1 MAPLVYGFVLG
12 RLIENW
18 GADAVLNLGDLI
30 IDTAVKQLYIFDWPY
45 ALEVHPEVWAG
56 MTLRDWI
63 VRRAKLW
70 LLTRNFHRAN
80 IVVAQTGGIREMLI
94 EKYRLRDVRVIGNA
108 ATVDEASSWSAVKFD
123 LPDGVKLLSPSVYY
137 PHKNLEVLLGVAD
150 AIRSRDLNY
159 RIVVTINPDS
169 KAAAKFLA
177 EIWSRGLEGVICNVG
192 QVSLASMP
200 SLYKQ
205 CDAVI
210 MPTLLESFSI
220 VYLEA
225 MHYRLPI
232 LTSDMWFSRSV
243 CGNAAKYFDP
253 FDAQEILSSV
263 EEIFLDESKRS
274 ALVEAGV
281 HRLETFPTWK
291 ENFETYQSTMAELS
305 KGT

>member
-1 MAPLVYGFVLG
+1 
-12 RLIENW
+12 
-18 GADAVLNLGDLI
+18 
-30 IDTAVKQLYIFDWPY
+30 
-45 ALEVHPEVWAG
+45 
-56 MTLRDWI
+56 
-63 VRRAKLW
+63 
-70 LLTRNFHRAN
+70 
-80 IVVAQTGGIREMLI
+80 
-94 EKYRLRDVRVIGNA
+94 
-108 ATVDEASSWSAVKFD
+108 
-123 LPDGVKLLSPSVYY
+123 
-137 PHKNLEVLLGVAD
+137 
-150 AIRSRDLNY
+150 
-159 RIVVTINPDS
+159 
-169 KAAAKFLA
+169 
-177 EIWSRGLEGVICNVG
+177 
-192 QVSLASMP
+192 
-200 SLYKQ
+200 
-205 CDAVI
+205 